1 MKTGL
6 LVLLFVA
13 AAGASLSSPEAPILL
28 RNVRV
33 FDDSTGTF
41 GEPEDLLIEGDRIG
55 RIGTLGG
62 AAAGAREI
70 DCRGKFAL
78 PGLFDCHTHLSHLT
92 LKSADSLALVLEEFV
107 ARGVTQARDVG
118 GPIDVLSDLSRRIAA
133 RGTVGPELF
142 YTGPMLEQSPLTW
155 AAVNEDQPG
164 FTVAIDSCEDVD
176 RLLPELARKG
186 AGMIKTFNNFD
197 PVVYR
202 HLVEVAN
209 RLSLRIVHDPGT
221 PLFHAIPMD
230 TALSLGVTSIE
241 HAKAP
246 WPIVLTDE
254 LRAEHDA
261 LLSGQSNEMGRMAL
275 MMKVAQAGPDG
286 VSLERVHALG
296 DEMVRRGAF
305 LCPTLHVFASMEE
318 EAFSQIKE
326 QNQLEEIPE
335 EMKEMVRKGIAAMR
349 EVSYL
354 FVRELAQRGVRFLV
368 GQDGFE
374 PAATLDEMVRLEEC
388 GVSRVEIIRG
398 ATIYPARWL
407 GVDDRLGSVRP
418 GGQADLLVV
427 SDDPLAA
434 VGNLGKTFLVVQ
446 RGRVVFSKDP

>member
-1 MKTGL
+1 
-6 LVLLFVA
+6 
-13 AAGASLSSPEAPILL
+13 LL
-28 RNVRV
+28 RSVRV

-41 GEPEDLLIEGDRIG
+41 GEPVDLLIEGDRIG
-55 RIGTLGG
+55 RIGTPGG
-62 AAAGAREI
+62 AAPGAREI

-92 LKSADSLALVLEEFV
+92 LKTADSLALVLEEFV

-118 GPIDVLSDLSRRIAA
+118 GPIDVLGDLSRRISA
-133 RGTVGPELF
+133 GETIGPELF

-155 AAVNEDQPG
+155 AGINKSLPG
-164 FTVAIDSCEDVD
+164 FTVAVDSGEDVD
-176 RLLPELARKG
+176 RLLPELAQKG
-186 AGMIKTFNNFD
+186 ARMIKTFNKFD
-197 PVVYR
+197 PGVYR
-202 HLVEVAN
+202 HLVEVAR

-230 TALSLGVTSIE
+230 TALALGITSIE

-261 LLSGQSNEMGRMAL
+261 LLSGPSNDMGRMAL
-275 MMKVAQAGPDG
+275 MMKVARSGLDG
-286 VSLERVHALG
+286 VSLERLHALG

-318 EAFSQIKE
+318 ETFSQIKE
-326 QNQLEEIPE
+326 EHQLEEIPE
-335 EMKEMVRKGIAAMR
+335 EMKEMVRKGIGAMR

-354 FVRELAQRGVRFLV
+354 FVRELARRGVGLLV

-388 GVSRVEIIRG
+388 GVPRAEIIRG
-398 ATIYPARWL
+398 ATIHPARWL
-407 GVDDRLGSVRP
+407 GVDDRLGSVRS
-418 GGQADLLVV
+418 GKQADLLVV

-434 VGNLGKTFLVVQ
+434 LANLGSTFLVVQ
-446 RGRVVFSKDP
+446 RGRVVFPKDP